1 LTGAGLGVHSTRIE
15 TTEKQA
21 GRSNMLAIMGEAFY
35 NWPALLHRTKSLP
48 SEEPKRETVVTERVG
63 DRLPRPFY
71 APKTADL
78 SQSDFGCLFPWI
90 GTRFPNAEN
99 PERTILLNVR
109 AVLQLFRE
117 RGVHVEPF
125 RESLEVREKDDMGN
139 DKGILATDGS
149 VEGWTLLSVY
159 E

>member
-1 LTGAGLGVHSTRIE
+1 MA
-15 TTEKQA
+15 TE
-21 GRSNMLAIMGEAFY
+21 M
-35 NWPALLHRTKSLP
+35 
-48 SEEPKRETVVTERVG
+48 VG
-63 DRLPRPFY
+63 DRLPRLY
-71 APKTADL
+71 YTPKTAHL

-90 GTRFPNAEN
+90 GKRFLNAEN

-125 RESLEVREKDDMGN
+125 REDLKVGEKDDMGN
-139 DKGILATDGS
+139 DEGILAIDGR
-149 VEGWTLLSVY
+149 VEGWTPLSVH